1 MYITKL
7 VYVEMPTDEVYSK
20 LNALGCITITD
31 YNTIEITKENI
42 EYAIN
47 TIIEDAIIGENDITL
62 TELNELLV
70 ECLGSDVLE
79 ALKDNTID
87 LVMLVKE

>member
-47 TIIEDAIIGENDITL
+47 NILEDAIMGENDITL

-79 ALKDNTID
+79 ALNDNTID